1 VGGKGSWVV
10 NILRWGYR
18 LQFWEHP
25 PLTRTPM
32 RPSEGGSKHQIMS
45 LEIQK
50 LLQKSVIEK
59 VQVKDSPGFY
69 SRLFVVPKPGGK
81 WRPIIDLKALNYHLK
96 IPKFAMESLQSIWAC
111 LLPQHF
117 TISLDLQDAY
127 LQIPIYP
134 ESRKYLRFFFN
145 GQVFQFRA
153 LPFGLSTAP
162 WLFTR
167 VMAEVKLMAHLKGIQ
182 LFLYLD
188 DWLVQVANF
197 FQGLEQGEY
206 WSLCAN
212 P

>member
-1 VGGKGSWVV
+1 
-10 NILRWGYR
+10 
-18 LQFWEHP
+18 
-25 PLTRTPM
+25 M

-45 LEIQK
+45 PEIQK
-50 LLQKSVIEK
+50 LLQKGTIEE

-81 WRPIIDLKALNYHLK
+81 WHPIINLKALNYHLK
-96 IPKFAMESLQSIWAC
+96 IPKFAMESLQSIWAF

-127 LQIPIYP
+127 LQIPIYH

-145 GQVFQFRA
+145 AQVFQFRA

-197 FQGLEQGEY
+197 FQGVEQGEY
-206 WSLCAN
+206 WSHCAN